1 MSASQ
6 LSQLYDDDLYTWAM
20 RNTELLHQGR
30 FDQIDVAHIA
40 EEIESVGKS
49 ERRELENRLIVL
61 LAHLLKWRARPER
74 RGRRWRAMIKEQ
86 RRRVAGVLKTNPGL
100 QPLLDEILDEAYQSA
115 RLVASRETDLDE
127 AAFPEVCPYAFEDVL
142 ADEFWSD

>member
-1 MSASQ
+1 MSVSQ
-6 LSQLYDDDLYTWAM
+6 LSQLYDDDVYTWAM
-20 RNTELLHQGR
+20 RNAELLRQGR

-61 LAHLLKWRARPER
+61 LAHLLKWRAQPER
-74 RGRRWRAMIKEQ
+74 RGRSWRATIKEQ

-127 AAFPEVCPYAFEDVL
+127 ATFPEVCPYAFEDIL
-142 ADEFWSD
+142 GDEFWPD